1 LVFQQRK
8 STGRVGCDAYVAR
21 WLWNLDVAR
30 GSALEKNGAF
40 TQPDRIEQAMKRS
53 HIMSLLLVA
62 ILVGTFIATFTS
74 TSRSVGFAQAANI
87 PGEECKVS
95 GTLVREQ
102 PVIYDP
108 IVDPTKTVFH
118 MEDKSGA
125 KCKVILEKAKPTGLE
140 NSESIDLYGAMV
152 DGEFHAT
159 EMLMKCPSKY
169 NESNHVLSLETD
181 ESTS

>member
-1 LVFQQRK
+1 
-8 STGRVGCDAYVAR
+8 
-21 WLWNLDVAR
+21 
-30 GSALEKNGAF
+30 
-40 TQPDRIEQAMKRS
+40 MKRS

-74 TSRSVGFAQAANI
+74 TSRSVGFAQAADA

-95 GTLVREQ
+95 GTLVREE

-118 MEDKSGA
+118 MEDREGQ
-125 KCKVILEKAKPTGLE
+125 KCKIILDKAKPTGLE
-140 NSESIDLYGAMV
+140 NSESIDLYGSMIN
-152 DGEFHAT
+152 GEFHAT

-169 NESNHVLSLETD
+169 NESNHVLSAEGSET
-181 ESTS
+181 SS

>member
-1 LVFQQRK
+1 
-8 STGRVGCDAYVAR
+8 
-21 WLWNLDVAR
+21 
-30 GSALEKNGAF
+30 
-40 TQPDRIEQAMKRS
+40 
-53 HIMSLLLVA
+53 MSLLFIA

-74 TSRSVGFAQAANI
+74 TSRSVGFTDAAMA

-95 GTLVREQ
+95 GTLVREE

-118 MEDKSGA
+118 MEDREGKT
-125 KCKVILEKAKPTGLE
+125 CRIVLDKAKPTGLE
-140 NSESIDLYGAMV
+140 NSESIDLYGSMV

-169 NESNHVLSLETD
+169 NESNHVLVNETGD
-181 ESTS
+181 SSS